1 MEMSLVRDD
10 DPQGERLH
18 RRLRRNTWLVVAAMV
33 LGALT
38 SGDRHVILGV
48 VLGAALGELNHRW
61 VSSSLGALLG
71 ASATDGTIARRKVAL
86 FALRLGVIAGAIA
99 LALGSGRF
107 HLLALLAGFSA
118 FVGAVFLEAGYQ
130 IMRVIRGKD
139 SLS

>member
-1 MEMSLVRDD
+1 MSRVRDD

-61 VSSSLGALLG
+61 VSSSVGALLG

-86 FALRLGVIAGAIA
+86 FALRLVVIAGAIA

-130 IMRVIRGKD
+130 IMRVIWGKD